1 MIAMIFMLVKCS
13 DLRQGFIS
21 KFTVPCAPIKLAYMP
36 LPTDSDPSANS
47 VLKPRYDSL
56 TYIKSL
62 IR

>member
-1 MIAMIFMLVKCS
+1 MILMLVKGS

-21 KFTVPCAPIKLAYMP
+21 KFTMPCAPIKLAYR
-36 LPTDSDPSANS
+36 PTDSDPSANS

-56 TYIKSL
+56 TYIESL